1 MSGRGWWRRR
11 SAGREDLLAE
21 LRRPQN
27 IDDGR
32 LLGTPKSAVRASL
45 VGADLRG
52 ADLRHAD
59 LQYCDLRQAALSG
72 AKLDGADLSWAT
84 LDGADLTNAGFGQAR
99 LVETVMHGADLT
111 GTDLSRVTGL
121 TFATV
126 RGVVGARSAIWPPGF
141 DPSPPRVAGPL
152 LHPPRG

>member
-1 MSGRGWWRRR
+1 MNAWWRRGR
-11 SAGREDLLAE
+11 SDAERDELLAE

-45 VGADLRG
+45 AGADLSGADLRQ
-52 ADLRHAD
+52 AD
-59 LQYCDLRQAALSG
+59 LQYCNLRKADLSG
-72 AKLDGADLSWAT
+72 ARFDGADLSWAT
-84 LDGADLTNAGFGQAR
+84 LDGADLTNATFGRAR

-126 RGVVGARSAIWPPGF
+126 RGVSGARSARWPPGF

-152 LHPPRG
+152 LHPNRD